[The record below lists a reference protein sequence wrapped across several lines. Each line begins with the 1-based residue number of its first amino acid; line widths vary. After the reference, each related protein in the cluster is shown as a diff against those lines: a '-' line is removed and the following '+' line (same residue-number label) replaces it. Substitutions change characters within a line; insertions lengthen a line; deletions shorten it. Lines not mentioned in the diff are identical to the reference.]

1 MQKTTGIDPQ
11 IVDALFKPTT
21 DATEFIPQTKT
32 TYYDKDGNEIGEG
45 APTDIFTKGDFVARV
60 SSMSLSVK
68 VTPKVGN
75 DYLSVERQIT
85 LEINTLDKEII
96 YGIWKDLQEQVVGGT
111 LNTLTM
117 TLKRLND
124 VKKAV

>member
-1 MQKTTGIDPQ
+1 MQKTTDIDPQ

-32 TYYDKDGNEIGEG
+32 IYYDKDGNEIGAG
-45 APTDIFTKGDFVARV
+45 IPTDVFTKADYVARV

-85 LEINTLDKEII
+85 LDINTLDKEII
-96 YGIWKDLQEQVVGGT
+96 YAIWKDLQEQVVGGT

-117 TLKRLND
+117 TLKRLNE